1 MQGGAGEGGLA
12 LTAYV
17 LIALLEAPNQVLN
30 DKARIYLET
39 HLSDAR
45 NDPYALAVIS
55 YALHLANSPK
65 KANFIQFNV
74 YFFARIVFRKLFIL
88 A

>member
-17 LIALLEAPNQVLN
+17 LIALLEAPAPNQVLN

-65 KANFIQFNV
+65 KATFIQFNV
-74 YFFARIVFRKLFIL
+74 YFLCKNRF
-88 A
+88 